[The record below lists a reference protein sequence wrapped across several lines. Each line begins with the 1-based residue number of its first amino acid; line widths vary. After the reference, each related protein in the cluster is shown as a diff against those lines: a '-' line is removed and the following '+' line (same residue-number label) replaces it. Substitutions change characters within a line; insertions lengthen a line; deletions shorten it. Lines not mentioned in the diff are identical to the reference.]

1 MDETPVSRTR
11 QVASTSLIIIGWA
24 MVVFGLATAFSGFGL
39 PFLMFCPL
47 PFLVG
52 AYLVRSKA
60 RIAHA
65 VLISACWLTGLGFV
79 LA

>member
-1 MDETPVSRTR
+1 
-11 QVASTSLIIIGWA
+11 
-24 MVVFGLATAFSGFGL
+24 MVVFGLVTAISGFGL

-47 PFLVG
+47 PFLAG
-52 AYLVRSKA
+52 AYLVRARA

-65 VLISACWLTGLGFV
+65 VLISACWFTGLGFI